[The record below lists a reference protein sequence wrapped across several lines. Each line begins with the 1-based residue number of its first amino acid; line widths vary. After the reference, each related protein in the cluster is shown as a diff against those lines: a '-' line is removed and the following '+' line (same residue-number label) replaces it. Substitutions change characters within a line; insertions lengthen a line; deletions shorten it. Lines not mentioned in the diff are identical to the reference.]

1 MSRNSIFVRAS
12 PEQVFAVL
20 DDAYAYPSWVL
31 GTRRIRD
38 VDQEWPAVGSSF
50 HHAIGTP
57 VAELHDSSKVVVRQR
72 PEHLELEVRFRP
84 TGVATVC
91 VDIAPEHSGSRVTM
105 EETPKF
111 GFFASL
117 PRLVTEPLLAVRNE
131 VSLRRLRH
139 LTEARLHRAPVV
151 GAPAASGVP
160 CARGRPG

>member
-1 MSRNSIFVRAS
+1 MSRNSILIRAS
-12 PEQVFAVL
+12 PEQVFDVL

-31 GTRRIRD
+31 GTRRIRS
-38 VDQEWPAVGSSF
+38 VDQEWPAVGSMF

-57 VAELHDSSKVVVRQR
+57 VAELHDSSKVVVRQP

-91 VDIAPEHSGSRVTM
+91 VDIARDHSGSLVTM
-105 EETPKF
+105 EETPKR

-117 PRLVTEPLLAVRNE
+117 PRVVTEPLLAVRNE

-139 LTEARLHRAPVV
+139 LAEARSDRAAVV
-151 GAPAASGVP
+151 GTPTVSEVP
-160 CARGRPG
+160 CARGRP